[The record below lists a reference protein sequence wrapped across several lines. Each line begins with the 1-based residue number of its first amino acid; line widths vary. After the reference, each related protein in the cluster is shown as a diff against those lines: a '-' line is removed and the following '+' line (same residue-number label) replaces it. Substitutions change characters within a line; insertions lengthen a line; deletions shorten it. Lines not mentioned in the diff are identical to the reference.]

1 MNNCKIFPRHRA
13 TSLAD
18 SQGITRWRVC
28 AIESTSLAW
37 TRKKSHPFRL
47 GQQKVINLTD
57 NNEKKSSRDCTCHE
71 GFPNKNKS
79 ILIVLSAL
87 FLPPSCADDPMD
99 GLCTTWRQQSRP
111 PFKAPPCKARTAF
124 QVLTNDRTSG
134 TKPQYKRDLTFHHVQ
149 SAQFIKISK
158 DSMAHSTA
166 LTLIDIFPVVKCQ
179 SFSPRPSSSSL

>member
-1 MNNCKIFPRHRA
+1 M
-13 TSLAD
+13 
-18 SQGITRWRVC
+18 
-28 AIESTSLAW
+28 E
-37 TRKKSHPFRL
+37 
-47 GQQKVINLTD
+47 
-57 NNEKKSSRDCTCHE
+57 KSSQDCTCHE

-87 FLPPSCADDPMD
+87 FLPPSCADNPMD
-99 GLCTTWRQQSRP
+99 GSRSTWRQQSRP

-134 TKPQYKRDLTFHHVQ
+134 TKPQYKRDLTARYVQ

-158 DSMAHSTA
+158 DNMAYSTA
-166 LTLIDIFPVVKCQ
+166 LVLIDNFPVVKRR